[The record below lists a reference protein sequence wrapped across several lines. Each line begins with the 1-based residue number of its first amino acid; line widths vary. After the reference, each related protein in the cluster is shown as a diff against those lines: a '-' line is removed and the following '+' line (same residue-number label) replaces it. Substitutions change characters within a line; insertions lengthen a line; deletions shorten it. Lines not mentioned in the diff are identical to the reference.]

1 MGRGWFFFANS
12 TTTATS
18 CGSSDSCER
27 SPECEKVLA
36 QRRVQSFVGTT
47 SFGPEKLS
55 FRGGSRLLCAAGQDD
70 HCNPAYDQS
79 AADGRMHDL
88 TPRHFDSNRNRTGI
102 KSVPLASWNGNEQRQ
117 NTEYDKD

>member
-1 MGRGWFFFANS
+1 MKKFLRRGAYSLSWAPHHS
-12 TTTATS
+12 
-18 CGSSDSCER
+18 
-27 SPECEKVLA
+27 A
-36 QRRVQSFVGTT
+36 QK
-47 SFGPEKLS
+47 KLS
-55 FRGGSRLLCAAGQDD
+55 FHGGSRLLCAAGQDD

-88 TPRHFDSNRNRTGI
+88 TPGHFDSNRNRTGI